1 MAVSVHPGVVK
12 TDLVNNLS
20 VAHSAFLYF
29 ANFIQ
34 GVSILTPE
42 EGALNQLWTAAGASR
57 NDLVNG
63 AYYKPVGVLSN
74 SDVNKDKTAK
84 SEEIANKLW
93 NWTSEILDSI

>member
-12 TDLVNNLS
+12 TDLVNTLS
-20 VAHSAFLYF
+20 FTDSAFLHI
-29 ANFIQ
+29 ANLIQ

-42 EGALNQLWTAAGASR
+42 EGVLNQLWTAAGAKR

-74 SDVNKDKTAK
+74 SDVNKDKAAK
-84 SEEIANKLW
+84 SQEVANKLW
-93 NWTSEILDSI
+93 TWTSEILDNI